1 MMRWLARLILPLVFT
16 VQLNA
21 QYPAGRYWVSF
32 TDKSNNTF
40 DLQHPEEFLSTRA
53 LQRRKDQSISLV
65 NNDLPVSQYY
75 IDSLVHLGIPVLNT
89 SKWFNSV
96 TTGNIESGQAD
107 MLLQLEFVH
116 QIQYIRPAETEKK
129 TSLHGGQLYDMAGT
143 FNYGLGQGQIAVHQ
157 GEKLHDMGY
166 TGKGIHIAILDAGF
180 NSADLLPAFYHL
192 WDNNRI
198 LGFRDFVEPGSDI
211 FQGHGHGTNVL
222 SVMGSYVPGIMVGT
236 APDAS
241 FWLLRSEDTGSE
253 YLIEEDNWV
262 SAAEYADSAGAD
274 IINTSLGYSTFDD
287 NTQNHV
293 YQDMDGNTTRISVAA
308 GIAASKGMLLVNSA
322 GNLGNKEWKYISA
335 PADADSVLTVGA
347 VEYSGIIAPFSS
359 LGPTSD
365 GRIKPDVCA
374 VGWGTY
380 MYLPNGMLTQGNGT
394 SLSSPVVAGLS
405 ACLWQANRQ
414 ATNMQLFEAIR
425 QSSNRFANP
434 DTIYGYGIPDFYK
447 ANLILKANYR
457 SGTDTTDIIHIF
469 PNPFRYETYLS
480 FESAYDGEVI
490 VSVYNQTGI
499 LITDITLPVN
509 KGYNLILVDD
519 FSELS
524 YGIYILMIQFGD
536 RHFYEKIIKL

>member
-1 MMRWLARLILPLVFT
+1 MIRGLARLILTLVCT

-21 QYPAGRYWVSF
+21 QYPPGRYWVSF
-32 TDKSNNTF
+32 TDKNHNAF
-40 DLQHPEEFLSTRA
+40 DLQHPEEFLSIRA
-53 LQRRKDQSISLV
+53 LQRRQDQNISLID
-65 NNDLPVSQYY
+65 NDLPVSQYY
-75 IDSLVHLGIPVLNT
+75 IDSLVHLGIPVVNT

-96 TTGNIESGQAD
+96 TTGNIESWQVD
-107 MLLQLEFVH
+107 ILLQLEFVH
-116 QIQYIRPAETEKK
+116 QIQYIRPAETTKK
-129 TSLHGGQLYDMAGT
+129 TSLPGGQLYDMAGT
-143 FNYGLGQGQIAVHQ
+143 FNYGLGQEQIAIHK
-157 GEKLHDMGY
+157 GEKLHQMGY

-192 WDNNRI
+192 WDNNQI
-198 LGFRDFVEPGSDI
+198 LGSRDFVEPGSDI
-211 FQGHGHGTNVL
+211 FQGHGHGTYVL
-222 SVMGSYVPGIMVGT
+222 SVMGSYIPGIMVGT

-253 YLIEEDNWV
+253 YLIEEDNWI

-287 NTQNHV
+287 INQNHD

-308 GIAASKGMLLVNSA
+308 DIAASKGMLLVNSA

-394 SLSSPVVAGLS
+394 SLSSPVIAGLS

-425 QSSNRFANP
+425 QSGDRFANP
-434 DTIYGYGIPDFYK
+434 DTTYGYGIPDFFQ
-447 ANLILKANYR
+447 ASLLLKANYR
-457 SGTDTTDIIHIF
+457 SVKDTTDIIHIF

-480 FESAYDGEVI
+480 FESAYKGEVI
-490 VSVYNQTGI
+490 VSVYHQTGI
-499 LITDITLPVN
+499 LVKNIKLPVIQ
-509 KGYNLILVDD
+509 GYNLILIDN
-519 FSELS
+519 FSDLS
-524 YGIYILMIQFGD
+524 HGIYIVIIQDGD
-536 RHFYEKIIKL
+536 RHYYEKIVKL